1 MGGAVYRARSGYQE
15 WLRVAKISCWLFNQ
29 REGGPGTVSVCE
41 GGVFFLRRIVLR
53 HIVTLFCDTLSC
65 AECLVQSVLSTVVR
79 YRRTVAILAP
89 SPIRNRHKQDRN
101 TKNRNRLGTDVLERM

>member
-65 AECLVQSVLSTVVR
+65 AECFEHRGTL
-79 YRRTVAILAP
+79 P
-89 SPIRNRHKQDRN
+89 QDRCDFSVV
-101 TKNRNRLGTDVLERM
+101 THQKQTQTR